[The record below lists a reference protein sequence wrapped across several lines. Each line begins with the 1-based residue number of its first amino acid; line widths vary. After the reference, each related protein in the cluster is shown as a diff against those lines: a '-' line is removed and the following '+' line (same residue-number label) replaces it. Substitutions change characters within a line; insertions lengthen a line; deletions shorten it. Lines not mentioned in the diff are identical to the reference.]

1 MALKNTP
8 EMDDSYAAIHGDD
21 YSNLNRLNM
30 VVCIPTLNAGS
41 CADRLISSIKKQSL
55 QPDSI
60 LVVDSS
66 SDDNTSKIFKEAGAV
81 IHKIPRR
88 SFDHG
93 GTRQFCVNML
103 PHADIIV
110 FMTQDVVLL
119 SPWALETMV
128 TCFKDIEIGAVCGR
142 QEPASD
148 ANQIARHAR
157 IFNYP
162 SHSFSNSRK
171 DISRIGIKSAFLSNS
186 FAAYRRSAL
195 MSVGGF
201 PKRSIFGE
209 DTQVAAKML
218 LAGWKVA
225 YCAEAGVY
233 HSHNM
238 NYIEEFQRYFDI
250 GVFHSRERWFI
261 DSLGRP
267 EGEGKRFVFSELKY
281 LTKVAPWLIPSAGF
295 RTILKYIGYLLGMRE
310 QHIPIG
316 IKRYMCTNK
325 GFWTHEYVD

>member
-1 MALKNTP
+1 MAPKDTLEINSDTTVDNISHDRVNGP
-8 EMDDSYAAIHGDD
+8 NVA
-21 YSNLNRLNM
+21 
-30 VVCIPTLNAGS
+30 VCIPTLNAGS

-55 QPDSI
+55 QPDSV

-66 SDDNTSKIFKEAGAV
+66 SDDNTSKMFEEAGAV
-81 IHKIPRR
+81 VRKISRC

-93 GTRQFCVNML
+93 GTRQLCVNML
-103 PHADIIV
+103 ANADVIV
-110 FMTQDVVLL
+110 FMTQDVVLATP
-119 SPWALETMV
+119 SALEAMV
-128 TCFKDIEIGAVCGR
+128 TCFKDVEIGAVCGR
-142 QEPASD
+142 QKPAPD
-148 ANQIARHAR
+148 VNQIARHAR

-201 PKRSIFGE
+201 PERSIFGE

-225 YCAEAGVY
+225 YRAEASVY

-261 DSLGRP
+261 DSLGRA

-281 LTKVAPWLIPSAGF
+281 LTKVAPWLIPSAGL

-310 QHIPIG
+310 QDIPIW
-316 IKRYMCTNK
+316 IKRYMSMNK
-325 GFWTHEYVD
+325 GFWTRDDVV